1 MRTQATQTDVKK
13 QFQMHKDLALSWQSN
28 ARIPVSPTENNE
40 KVFNS
45 NIIKWILIFI
55 LSLEWCQ
62 KVFKQM
68 VLLLIVKA
76 NGHQRIQI
84 VIPYKVA
91 TRSR

>member
-13 QFQMHKDLALSWQSN
+13 QFQMHKDLVHSWQSN
-28 ARIPVSPTENNE
+28 TRTRVSPAENNG

-45 NIIKWILIFI
+45 TVVKWILISI

-68 VLLLIVKA
+68 VSLLIAKA
-76 NGHQRIQI
+76 NGHQRLQI
-84 VIPYKVA
+84 VSRYKVA
-91 TRSR
+91 TRCR